1 MYQSLRDLLDRQL
14 EASLSRDTGL
24 DMRLPTSLM
33 EYTDP
38 AVLPAMELVSSS
50 SILVLIILAGGAR
63 NMFLTF
69 LSKFLRSPLG
79 RGLFGLL
86 VKVALQSAMSLPSL
100 TVLTCLF
107 IKITWSRQLI
117 NDYNV
122 LLESSHLPSGP
133 HQFLLETLDLAD
145 EFGLQAELEVVE
157 CHVVR
162 DVQ

>member
-24 DMRLPTSLM
+24 DMRLATSLM

-38 AVLPAMELVSSS
+38 AVLPAVAMELVSSS

-107 IKITWSRQLI
+107 MKITWSRQLI

-145 EFGLQAELEVVE
+145 EFGL
-157 CHVVR
+157 
-162 DVQ
+162 

>member
-24 DMRLPTSLM
+24 DMRLATSLM

-38 AVLPAMELVSSS
+38 AVLPAVAMELVSSS

-107 IKITWSRQLI
+107 MKITWSRQLI

-122 LLESSHLPSGP
+122 LLDSSHLPSGP

-145 EFGLQAELEVVE
+145 EFGL
-157 CHVVR
+157 
-162 DVQ
+162 

>member
-38 AVLPAMELVSSS
+38 AVRPAVAMELVSSS
-50 SILVLIILAGGAR
+50 SILVLITLAGGAR

-107 IKITWSRQLI
+107 MKITWSRQLI

-145 EFGLQAELEVVE
+145 EFGL
-157 CHVVR
+157 
-162 DVQ
+162 

>member
-24 DMRLPTSLM
+24 DMRLATSLM

-38 AVLPAMELVSSS
+38 AVLPAVAMELVSSS

-63 NMFLTF
+63 KTFLTF

-107 IKITWSRQLI
+107 MKITWSRQLI

-122 LLESSHLPSGP
+122 LLGSSHLPSGP

-145 EFGLQAELEVVE
+145 EFGL
-157 CHVVR
+157 
-162 DVQ
+162 